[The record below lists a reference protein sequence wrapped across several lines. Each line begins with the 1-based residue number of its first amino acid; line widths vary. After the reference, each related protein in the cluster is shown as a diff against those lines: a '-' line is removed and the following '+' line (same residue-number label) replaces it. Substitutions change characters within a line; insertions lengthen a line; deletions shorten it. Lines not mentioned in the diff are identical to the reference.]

1 MMQSEQT
8 VSAGAQQAARAEYID
23 MLFGETMAETGVGAV
38 MSVTAAAILWAPD
51 TQAMVLGWLACMAVF
66 YGLRLGLRWG
76 HQRSPSRNA
85 RATAWSV
92 LFTSGMAGTFL
103 TWGLLGIAMDGRATP
118 YQQGFVLL
126 LTACMVLATLAIYH
140 GAALAVTTSAL
151 PALLPPAGYFL
162 MQADDFLGAAGGA
175 LAIFTVAV
183 IAAALR
189 LDRTLSG
196 YFHLRAEHRRLTG
209 ELRARQDELGK
220 LGVTAKTSLARCGE
234 LESALDQTTTSL
246 VAATRRSETLAETLV
261 RVAPHCPV
269 TGLTNRRRFQEI
281 VHVEWRRLMRE
292 GRPLSLIMFDLDD
305 GDGNAAF
312 YRSVA
317 GSACLCRIAEVA
329 RDHARRAGDTASRY
343 GETRFGILLPGAN
356 TATARRIAEGL
367 RRAIE
372 AHWIAHPIPGASP
385 TVTVHV
391 GVATLVPS
399 PISGP
404 EDLLGRAEDAMYQ
417 AGFQGGNRVVGY
429 QGLDTFGLVRWNPQA
444 DGTPTEQALVDKL
457 FAWGYRTG
465 MTYQS
470 PDKMADRCPDVP
482 WACAVVSGR
491 LGLSIEG
498 QSFELDMGDCLLL
511 PKGKTYSAEVLG
523 NDPVWLLEASKSS

>member
-1 MMQSEQT
+1 
-8 VSAGAQQAARAEYID
+8 
-23 MLFGETMAETGVGAV
+23 
-38 MSVTAAAILWAPD
+38 
-51 TQAMVLGWLACMAVF
+51 
-66 YGLRLGLRWG
+66 
-76 HQRSPSRNA
+76 
-85 RATAWSV
+85 
-92 LFTSGMAGTFL
+92 
-103 TWGLLGIAMDGRATP
+103 ATP

-126 LTACMVLATLAIYH
+126 LTACMVLATLAVYR
-140 GAALAVTTSAL
+140 GAPLPVTTSAL
-151 PALLPPAGYFL
+151 AALLPPAGYFL
-162 MQADDFLGAAGGA
+162 MQPDDFLGAAGGA

-196 YFHLRAEHRRLTG
+196 YFHLRAE
-209 ELRARQDELGK
+209 
-220 LGVTAKTSLARCGE
+220 
-234 LESALDQTTTSL
+234 LESALDQTTTNL
-246 VAATRRSETLAETLV
+246 VVATRRSETLAETLV

-329 RDHARRAGDTASRY
+329 RGHARRAGDIASRY
-343 GETRFGILLPGAN
+343 GETRFGILLPGAS
-356 TATARRIAEGL
+356 TATARRIAEDL

-404 EDLLGRAEDAMYQ
+404 EDLLGRAEDGMYQ
-417 AGFQGGNRVVGY
+417 AAFQGGNRVVSY
-429 QGLDTFGLVRWNPQA
+429 QTLDTFGLVRWNPQA
-444 DGTPTEQALVDKL
+444 DGMPTERALVDKL
-457 FAWGYRTG
+457 SEWGYCVG
-465 MTYQS
+465 ITYQS
-470 PDKMADRCPDVP
+470 PDKTADRCPDLP
-482 WACAVVSGR
+482 SACAVVSGK

-498 QSFELDMGDCLLL
+498 QSFELDMGDCLFL

-523 NDPVWLLEASKSS
+523 NDPVWLLDASKAS

>member
-8 VSAGAQQAARAEYID
+8 VSAGAQQAASAGCID
-23 MLFGETMAETGVGAV
+23 MLFGETRTEAGVGAV

-51 TQAMVLGWLACMAVF
+51 TQAMLLGWLACMALF

-151 PALLPPAGYFL
+151 AALLAPAGYFL
-162 MQADDFLGAAGGA
+162 MRADDFLGAAGGA

-183 IAAALR
+183 IAAALH

-196 YFHLRAEHRRLTG
+196 YFHLRADHRRLTG

-246 VAATRRSETLAETLV
+246 VAATRRSDTLAETLV

-367 RRAIE
+367 RSVIE

-429 QGLDTFGLVRWNPQA
+429 QSLDTFGLVRWNPQA

-470 PDKMADRCPDVP
+470 PDKTADRCPDLP
-482 WACAVVSGR
+482 SACAVVSGK

-498 QSFELDMGDCLLL
+498 QSFELDMGDCLFL

>member
-1 MMQSEQT
+1 M
-8 VSAGAQQAARAEYID
+8 Y
-23 MLFGETMAETGVGAV
+23 
-38 MSVTAAAILWAPD
+38 
-51 TQAMVLGWLACMAVF
+51 
-66 YGLRLGLRWG
+66 
-76 HQRSPSRNA
+76 
-85 RATAWSV
+85 
-92 LFTSGMAGTFL
+92 
-103 TWGLLGIAMDGRATP
+103 GRATP
-118 YQQGFVLL
+118 YQQGFILL
-126 LTACMVLATLAIYH
+126 LTACMVLATLAIYR
-140 GAALAVTTSAL
+140 GAAFAVTTSAL
-151 PALLPPAGYFL
+151 AALLPPAGYFL

-196 YFHLRAEHRRLTG
+196 YFHLRALRAEHRCLMD

-329 RDHARRAGDTASRY
+329 RDHARRASDTASRY
-343 GETRFGILLPGAN
+343 DETRFGILLPGAN
-356 TATARRIAEGL
+356 TTTARRIAEDL

-429 QGLDTFGLVRWNPQA
+429 QTLDTFGLVRWNPQA
-444 DGTPTEQALVDKL
+444 DGSPTERALVDKL
-457 FAWGYRTG
+457 SEWGYRAG
-465 MTYQS
+465 ITYQS
-470 PDKMADRCPDVP
+470 PDKMADRCPDLP
-482 WACAVVSGR
+482 SACAVVSGK

-498 QSFELDMGDCLLL
+498 QSFELDMGDCLFL

-523 NDPVWLLEASKSS
+523 NDPVWLLDASKAS

>member
-8 VSAGAQQAARAEYID
+8 VSAGAQQAARAGYLD
-23 MLFGETMAETGVGAV
+23 MLLGETMTEAGVGAV

-51 TQAMVLGWLACMAVF
+51 TQAMLLGWLGWMAVL
-66 YGLRLGLRWG
+66 YGVRLGLCWGYQRW
-76 HQRSPSRNA
+76 PSRNA

-92 LFTSGMAGTFL
+92 LFTLGVAGTFL
-103 TWGLLGIAMDGRATP
+103 TWGLLGIAMYGRATP

-126 LTACMVLATLAIYH
+126 LTACMVLATLAIYR
-140 GAALAVTTSAL
+140 GAALAVTTGAL
-151 PALLPPAGYFL
+151 AALLSPAGYFL
-162 MQADDFLGAAGGA
+162 MQGDDFLGAAGGA
-175 LAIFTVAV
+175 LAIFTVVV

-189 LDRTLSG
+189 LDGTLSG
-196 YFHLRAEHRRLTG
+196 YFHLHAEHRRLTG

-234 LESALDQTTTSL
+234 LESALDQTTTNL
-246 VAATRRSETLAETLV
+246 VAATRRSDTLADTLV

-329 RDHARRAGDTASRY
+329 RGHARRAGDTASRY
-343 GETRFGILLPGAN
+343 GETRFGILMPGAD
-356 TATARRIAEGL
+356 TATARRIAEDL

-417 AGFQGGNRVVGY
+417 AAFQGGNRVVGY
-429 QGLDTFGLVRWNPQA
+429 QALDTFGLVRWNPQA
-444 DGTPTEQALVDKL
+444 DGSPTERALVDKL
-457 FAWGYRTG
+457 SEWGYRAG

-470 PDKMADRCPDVP
+470 PDKTADRCPDVP
-482 WACAVVSGR
+482 SACAVVSGR

-498 QSFELDMGDCLLL
+498 QSFELDIGDCLFL
-511 PKGKTYSAEVLG
+511 PKGKTYSVEVLG
-523 NDPVWLLEASKSS
+523 NDPVWLLDASKSS

>member
-8 VSAGAQQAARAEYID
+8 ISAGAQQAARAGCID
-23 MLFGETMAETGVGAV
+23 MLFGETGTEAGVGAV
-38 MSVTAAAILWAPD
+38 MSVTAAATLWAPD
-51 TQAMVLGWLACMAVF
+51 TQAMLLGWLGWMAVL
-66 YGLRLGLRWG
+66 YGVRLGLRWG
-76 HQRSPSRNA
+76 YQRSPSKRA

-92 LFTSGMAGTFL
+92 LFTLGMAGIFL

-126 LTACMVLATLAIYH
+126 LTACMVLATLAIYR

-151 PALLPPAGYFL
+151 AALLAPAGYFVT
-162 MQADDFLGAAGGA
+162 QADDFLGAAGGA

-189 LDRTLSG
+189 LNRTLSG
-196 YFHLRAEHRRLTG
+196 YFHLRAEHWRLT
-209 ELRARQDELGK
+209 DELGK
-220 LGVTAKTSLARCGE
+220 LGVTATTSLARCGE
-234 LESALDQTTTSL
+234 LLARCGELEWAMDQTTTNL
-246 VAATRRSETLAETLV
+246 AAATRRSETLAETLV

-356 TATARRIAEGL
+356 TATARRIAEDL

-429 QGLDTFGLVRWNPQA
+429 QSLDTFGLVRWNPQA
-444 DGTPTEQALVDKL
+444 DGSPTERALVDKL
-457 FAWGYRTG
+457 SEWGYRAG
-465 MTYQS
+465 ITYQS
-470 PDKMADRCPDVP
+470 PDKTADRCPDLP
-482 WACAVVSGR
+482 SACAVVSGK

-498 QSFELDMGDCLLL
+498 QSFELDMGDCLFL

-523 NDPVWLLEASKSS
+523 NDPVWLLNASKSS

>member
-1 MMQSEQT
+1 M
-8 VSAGAQQAARAEYID
+8 Y
-23 MLFGETMAETGVGAV
+23 
-38 MSVTAAAILWAPD
+38 
-51 TQAMVLGWLACMAVF
+51 
-66 YGLRLGLRWG
+66 
-76 HQRSPSRNA
+76 
-85 RATAWSV
+85 
-92 LFTSGMAGTFL
+92 
-103 TWGLLGIAMDGRATP
+103 GRATP

-126 LTACMVLATLAIYH
+126 LSACMVLATLAIYR

-151 PALLPPAGYFL
+151 AALLPPAGYFL
-162 MQADDFLGAAGGA
+162 MQGDDFLGAAGA

-196 YFHLRAEHRRLTG
+196 YFHLRADHRCLTG

-220 LGVTAKTSLARCGE
+220 LVVTAKTSLARCGE

-246 VAATRRSETLAETLV
+246 VAATRRSDTLAETLV

-292 GRPLSLIMFDLDD
+292 GRPLSLIMFDIDD

-312 YRSVA
+312 YRSVE

-329 RDHARRAGDTASRY
+329 RGQARRAGDTASRY

-356 TATARRIAEGL
+356 TATATRIAEDL

-417 AGFQGGNRVVGY
+417 AAFQGGNRVVGY
-429 QGLDTFGLVRWNPQA
+429 QTLDTFGLVRWNPQA
-444 DGTPTEQALVDKL
+444 DGSPTERALVDKL
-457 FAWGYRTG
+457 SSWGYRAG
-465 MTYQS
+465 ASRQS
-470 PDKMADRCPDVP
+470 PDKIADRCPDLP
-482 WACAVVSGR
+482 SACAVVSGK

-498 QSFELDMGDCLLL
+498 QSFELDMGDCLFL
-511 PKGKTYSAEVLG
+511 PRGTTYSAKVLG

>member
-8 VSAGAQQAARAEYID
+8 VSAGAQQAARAGYID
-23 MLFGETMAETGVGAV
+23 MLFGETRAETGVGAV

-51 TQAMVLGWLACMAVF
+51 TQAMLLGWLGCMAVF

-76 HQRSPSRNA
+76 HRRSPSRNA

-126 LTACMVLATLAIYH
+126 LTACMVLATLAIYR

-151 PALLPPAGYFL
+151 AALLAPGGYFL
-162 MQADDFLGAAGGA
+162 MRADDFLGAAGGA

-196 YFHLRAEHRRLTG
+196 YFHLRAEHRRQTS

-220 LGVTAKTSLARCGE
+220 LGVTVKTSLARCGE

-246 VAATRRSETLAETLV
+246 VAATRRSDTLAETLV

-356 TATARRIAEGL
+356 TATARRIAEDL

-429 QGLDTFGLVRWNPQA
+429 QSLDTFGLVRWNPQA
-444 DGTPTEQALVDKL
+444 DGSPTERALVDKL
-457 FAWGYRTG
+457 SEWGYRVG
-465 MTYQS
+465 ITYQS
-470 PDKMADRCPDVP
+470 PDKTADRCPDLP
-482 WACAVVSGR
+482 SACAVVSGK

-498 QSFELDMGDCLLL
+498 QSFELDMGDCLFL

-523 NDPVWLLEASKSS
+523 NDPVWLLDASKAS

>member
-1 MMQSEQT
+1 MQSEQT
-8 VSAGAQQAARAEYID
+8 TSAGAQQAARAGCID
-23 MLFGETMAETGVGAV
+23 MLLGETRTEAGVGAI

-51 TQAMVLGWLACMAVF
+51 TQAMLLGWLGWMAVL
-66 YGLRLGLRWG
+66 YGLRLGLCWG
-76 HQRSPSRNA
+76 YRRSPSRNA
-85 RATAWSV
+85 RATVWSV

-103 TWGLLGIAMDGRATP
+103 AWGLLGIAMYGRATP
-118 YQQGFVLL
+118 HQQGFVLL
-126 LTACMVLATLAIYH
+126 LSACMVLATLAIYR
-140 GAALAVTTSAL
+140 GAALAGTTSGLA
-151 PALLPPAGYFL
+151 ALLPPAGYFL
-162 MQADDFLGAAGGA
+162 MQADDFLGAA

-196 YFHLRAEHRRLTG
+196 YFQLGAEHRRLMG

-234 LESALDQTTTSL
+234 LESALDQTTASL
-246 VAATRRSETLAETLV
+246 DAATRRSETLAETLV

-329 RDHARRAGDTASRY
+329 RGHARRASDTASRY

-356 TATARRIAEGL
+356 TVTARRIAEDL

-429 QGLDTFGLVRWNPQA
+429 QSLDTFGLVRWDPQA
-444 DGTPTEQALVDKL
+444 DGTPTQQALVDKL
-457 FAWGYRTG
+457 CAWGYRAG

-470 PDKMADRCPDVP
+470 PDKTADRCPDLP
-482 WACAVVSGR
+482 SACAVVSGK

-498 QSFELDMGDCLLL
+498 QSFELDMGDCLFL

-523 NDPVWLLEASKSS
+523 NDPVWLLDASKSS

>member
-8 VSAGAQQAARAEYID
+8 VSAGARQAARAGCID
-23 MLFGETMAETGVGAV
+23 MLFGETRMEAGVGAV

-51 TQAMVLGWLACMAVF
+51 TQAMLLGWLGGMAVL
-66 YGLRLGLRWG
+66 YCVRLGLGWSY
-76 HQRSPSRNA
+76 QRSPSKTA

-92 LFTSGMAGTFL
+92 LFTLGVAGTFL
-103 TWGLLGIAMDGRATP
+103 TWGLLGIAMYGRATP

-126 LTACMVLATLAIYH
+126 LTACMVLATLAIYR
-140 GAALAVTTSAL
+140 GAALAVTTGAL
-151 PALLPPAGYFL
+151 AAMLPPVGYLL
-162 MQADDFLGAAGGA
+162 MQADDFPGAAGGA

-183 IAAALR
+183 VAAALR
-189 LDRTLSG
+189 IDRTLSG

-209 ELRARQDELGK
+209 ELRVRQDELGK
-220 LGVTAKTSLARCGE
+220 LDVTAQTNLARCGELLARCGE
-234 LESALDQTTTSL
+234 LEWALDRTTTNL
-246 VAATRRSETLAETLV
+246 VVATRRSETLAETLV

-317 GSACLCRIAEVA
+317 GSECLCRIAEVA
-329 RDHARRAGDTASRY
+329 RGHARRASDTASRY

-391 GVATLVPS
+391 GVATLVRAPS
-399 PISGP
+399 GGP
-404 EDLLGRAEDAMYQ
+404 RTSSVAPRMPCTRPGFRVAIAWWATRAWIPLGW
-417 AGFQGGNRVVGY
+417 F
-429 QGLDTFGLVRWNPQA
+429 
-444 DGTPTEQALVDKL
+444 DGTLRRMEAPPSARSSISSPNGAIAQA
-457 FAWGYRTG
+457 
-465 MTYQS
+465 
-470 PDKMADRCPDVP
+470 
-482 WACAVVSGR
+482 
-491 LGLSIEG
+491 
-498 QSFELDMGDCLLL
+498 
-511 PKGKTYSAEVLG
+511 
-523 NDPVWLLEASKSS
+523 

>member
-1 MMQSEQT
+1 MMQSEPT
-8 VSAGAQQAARAEYID
+8 ISAGAQQAARAGCID
-23 MLFGETMAETGVGAV
+23 MLLGETRTEAGVGAV

-51 TQAMVLGWLACMAVF
+51 TQAMLLGWLGWMAVL
-66 YGLRLGLRWG
+66 YGIRLGLCWG
-76 HQRSPSRNA
+76 HQRSPSRKA

-92 LFTSGMAGTFL
+92 LFTLGVAGTFL
-103 TWGLLGIAMDGRATP
+103 TWGLLGIALYGRATP

-126 LTACMVLATLAIYH
+126 LTACMVLATLAIYR
-140 GAALAVTTSAL
+140 GAAFAVTTSAL
-151 PALLPPAGYFL
+151 AALLPPAGYFV
-162 MQADDFLGAAGGA
+162 MQADDFLGAASGA

-196 YFHLRAEHRRLTG
+196 YFHLRADHRCLTG

-220 LGVTAKTSLARCGE
+220 LGVTAKTSLARCGQ

-246 VAATRRSETLAETLV
+246 VAATRRSETLAETLG

-292 GRPLSLIMFDLDD
+292 GRSLSLIMFDLDD
-305 GDGNAAF
+305 GDFNAVF

-329 RDHARRAGDTASRY
+329 RGQTRRAGDTVGRY
-343 GETRFGILLPGAN
+343 GETRFGVLLPGAD
-356 TATARRIAEGL
+356 TANAKRIAEDL

-372 AHWIAHPIPGASP
+372 AHRIAHPIPGAST

-391 GVATLVPS
+391 GVATQVPS

-417 AGFQGGNRVVGY
+417 AAFLGGNRVVGY
-429 QGLDTFGLVRWNPQA
+429 QTVDTFGLVRWNPQA
-444 DGTPTEQALVDKL
+444 DGPPTEQALVDKL
-457 FAWGYRTG
+457 FAWGYRAG

-470 PDKMADRCPDVP
+470 PDKTADRCPDLP
-482 WACAVVSGR
+482 SACAVVSGK

-498 QSFELDMGDCLLL
+498 QSFELDMGDCLFL
-511 PKGKTYSAEVLG
+511 PKGTTYSAEVLG
-523 NDPVWLLEASKSS
+523 NDPVWLLDASKPS

>member
-1 MMQSEQT
+1 M
-8 VSAGAQQAARAEYID
+8 
-23 MLFGETMAETGVGAV
+23 
-38 MSVTAAAILWAPD
+38 
-51 TQAMVLGWLACMAVF
+51 
-66 YGLRLGLRWG
+66 
-76 HQRSPSRNA
+76 
-85 RATAWSV
+85 
-92 LFTSGMAGTFL
+92 
-103 TWGLLGIAMDGRATP
+103 
-118 YQQGFVLL
+118 
-126 LTACMVLATLAIYH
+126 
-140 GAALAVTTSAL
+140 
-151 PALLPPAGYFL
+151 
-162 MQADDFLGAAGGA
+162 
-175 LAIFTVAV
+175 
-183 IAAALR
+183 
-189 LDRTLSG
+189 
-196 YFHLRAEHRRLTG
+196 
-209 ELRARQDELGK
+209 
-220 LGVTAKTSLARCGE
+220 
-234 LESALDQTTTSL
+234 
-246 VAATRRSETLAETLV
+246 

-281 VHVEWRRLMRE
+281 VQVEWRRLMRE

-312 YRSVA
+312 YRSVE
-317 GSACLCRIAEVA
+317 GSACLCHIAEVV
-329 RDHARRAGDTASRY
+329 RGHVRRASDTASRY

-356 TATARRIAEGL
+356 TAPARRIAEDL

-429 QGLDTFGLVRWNPQA
+429 QSLDTFGLVRWNPQA

-491 LGLSIEG
+491 LGAS
-498 QSFELDMGDCLLL
+498 
-511 PKGKTYSAEVLG
+511 
-523 NDPVWLLEASKSS
+523 ASKGSPSSST

>member
-8 VSAGAQQAARAEYID
+8 VSAGAQQAARAGCID
-23 MLFGETMAETGVGAV
+23 MLFGETRTEAGVGAV

-51 TQAMVLGWLACMAVF
+51 TQAMLLGWLGWMAVL
-66 YGLRLGLRWG
+66 YGVRLGLCWG
-76 HQRSPSRNA
+76 YQRSPSKRA

-92 LFTSGMAGTFL
+92 LFTLGVAGTFL
-103 TWGLLGIAMDGRATP
+103 SWGLLGIAMYGRATP

-126 LTACMVLATLAIYH
+126 LTACMVLATLAVYR
-140 GAALAVTTSAL
+140 GAPLPVTTSAL
-151 PALLPPAGYFL
+151 AALLPPAGYFL
-162 MQADDFLGAAGGA
+162 MQPDDFLGAAGGA

-196 YFHLRAEHRRLTG
+196 YFHLRAE
-209 ELRARQDELGK
+209 
-220 LGVTAKTSLARCGE
+220 
-234 LESALDQTTTSL
+234 LESALDQTTTNL
-246 VAATRRSETLAETLV
+246 VAATRRSEALAETRARCDELESALHQTTTNLVVATRRSETLAETLV

-329 RDHARRAGDTASRY
+329 RGHARRAGDIASRY
-343 GETRFGILLPGAN
+343 GETRFGILLPGAS
-356 TATARRIAEGL
+356 TATARRIAEDL

-404 EDLLGRAEDAMYQ
+404 EDLLGRAEDGMYQ
-417 AGFQGGNRVVGY
+417 AAFQGGNRVVSY
-429 QGLDTFGLVRWNPQA
+429 QTLDTFGLVRWNPQA
-444 DGTPTEQALVDKL
+444 DGMPTERALVDKL
-457 FAWGYRTG
+457 SEWGYCVG
-465 MTYQS
+465 ITYQS
-470 PDKMADRCPDVP
+470 PDKTADRCPDLP
-482 WACAVVSGR
+482 SACAVVSGK

-498 QSFELDMGDCLLL
+498 QSFELDMGDCLFL

-523 NDPVWLLEASKSS
+523 NDPVWLLDASKAS

>member
-1 MMQSEQT
+1 MIF
-8 VSAGAQQAARAEYID
+8 SA
-23 MLFGETMAETGVGAV
+23 
-38 MSVTAAAILWAPD
+38 
-51 TQAMVLGWLACMAVF
+51 
-66 YGLRLGLRWG
+66 
-76 HQRSPSRNA
+76 
-85 RATAWSV
+85 
-92 LFTSGMAGTFL
+92 
-103 TWGLLGIAMDGRATP
+103 
-118 YQQGFVLL
+118 
-126 LTACMVLATLAIYH
+126 
-140 GAALAVTTSAL
+140 
-151 PALLPPAGYFL
+151 
-162 MQADDFLGAAGGA
+162 AAGGA

-209 ELRARQDELGK
+209 ELRERQDELGK
-220 LGVTAKTSLARCGE
+220 LDVTAKTGLARCGE

-246 VAATRRSETLAETLV
+246 VVATRRSDTLAETLV

-281 VHVEWRRLMRE
+281 VQVEWRRLMRE

-329 RDHARRAGDTASRY
+329 RGHARRAGDTASRY
-343 GETRFGILLPGAN
+343 GETRFGMLLPGAN
-356 TATARRIAEGL
+356 TATARRIAEDV

-399 PISGP
+399 PISRP

-429 QGLDTFGLVRWNPQA
+429 QSLDTFGLVRWDPKA
-444 DGTPTEQALVDKL
+444 DGTPTEQALVDKF

-470 PDKMADRCPDVP
+470 PDKTADRCPDVP
-482 WACAVVSGR
+482 WACAVVSGK

-498 QSFELDMGDCLLL
+498 QSFELDMGDCLFL